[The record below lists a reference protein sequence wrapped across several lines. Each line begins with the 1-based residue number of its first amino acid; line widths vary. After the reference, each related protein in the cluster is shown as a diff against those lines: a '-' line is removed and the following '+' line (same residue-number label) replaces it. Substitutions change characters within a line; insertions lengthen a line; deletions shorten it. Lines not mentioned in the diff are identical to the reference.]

1 MKLMRRVVSYV
12 EVGVEPEDVMS
23 LNEAARLL
31 GLRNQAIVSAIARGR
46 LTELVD
52 PGARNPRRDRR
63 FVLRAEVEELAER
76 QRLAIRLAE

>member
-1 MKLMRRVVSYV
+1 MRRVVSYV
-12 EVGVEPEDVMS
+12 EVEVAPEDVMS

-52 PGARNPRRDRR
+52 AEARNPRRDRR
-63 FVLRAEVEELAER
+63 FVLRAEVEEMAKR
-76 QRLAIRLAE
+76 Q